1 MGWSYRAKRPKA
13 NKSGFN
19 VSASKRGLNVSYTAN
34 LGIAK
39 VNVPIIGRRKKTRVT
54 AKGSGLFSK
63 FF

>member
-1 MGWSYRAKRPKA
+1 MGWSYRAKRA
-13 NKSGFN
+13 KSGKSGMN
-19 VSASKRGLNVSYTAN
+19 VSASKRGLNVSYTLD

-39 VNVPIIGRRKKTRVT
+39 FNVPIIGKRKKRRLT